1 MWAAAASSWLA
12 RTQAC
17 PGWLSTRWC
26 GRLHEQAQRACVR
39 WSIDQ
44 IFRMHFMP
52 VQHAP
57 IPGAAARAAM
67 PSRTSRSSAMQTPP
81 EQQRQRQ
88 RQRTPHRTI
97 ANAAPSATDAAG
109 LAPPLD
115 PAAQAAPNPM
125 QKWLQAHGAPEQ
137 SVHLEET
144 KVDGVAIDV
153 TVASR
158 ALAQGETVLR
168 IPDELVVTLDRVFED
183 ETIAELLTTD
193 KLSELACLTLY
204 LMCAPASQYVW
215 MLADIVTVTWLLPR
229 AGEGWHSC
237 ALCALHC
244 WRCCILRRMRSPC
257 MLLPY
262 SRGAASCARHPK
274 GLWPAGTRRS
284 GATKASG
291 TPSSRSS
298 TASAPAASSPRKRLS
313 CGPRRSL
320 SATWQAAPWWRRC
333 GSGWRA
339 CGRSTRRST
348 PCGSCLAA
356 CSTSAHIPWG

>member
-1 MWAAAASSWLA
+1 
-12 RTQAC
+12 
-17 PGWLSTRWC
+17 
-26 GRLHEQAQRACVR
+26 
-39 WSIDQ
+39 
-44 IFRMHFMP
+44 
-52 VQHAP
+52 
-57 IPGAAARAAM
+57 M

-215 MLADIVTVTWLLPR
+215 SAAGRYRYSDVAVAACRWRLAQLRFVRLALL
-229 AGEGWHSC
+229 
-237 ALCALHC
+237 ALLHAAPHAQP
-244 WRCCILRRMRSPC
+244 LH
-257 MLLPY
+257 
-262 SRGAASCARHPK
+262 AAS
-274 GLWPAGTRRS
+274 LLTR
-284 GATKASG
+284 GCFLC
-291 TPSSRSS
+291 TPS
-298 TASAPAASSPRKRLS
+298 
-313 CGPRRSL
+313 
-320 SATWQAAPWWRRC
+320 
-333 GSGWRA
+333 
-339 CGRSTRRST
+339 
-348 PCGSCLAA
+348 
-356 CSTSAHIPWG
+356 